1 MFFQQLQQAFQHRFT
16 EDQQSLVEK
25 LSDFLFHQPETKVF
39 IIDGYAGTGKTG
51 LMSALVKVLPFY
63 SIKTILLAP
72 TGRAAKVLSR
82 NSQKTAS
89 TIHKHIYYSSIDTN
103 GNISLKLKN
112 NKNTSTLYIVDEAS
126 MIGAR
131 EQGFEAHNLLDDL
144 LQHCLSGYKN
154 KVIFMGDT
162 AQLPPIG
169 SSTSPALKQEYLETE
184 FALTTQYQRLTQIV
198 RQALQSGILRNASN
212 IRWAIANGR
221 IRLPILKTKDL
232 NDVRIVEAYDLE
244 DTLRSEY
251 REKGV
256 NEVLIITRTNKL
268 ANRINQYVR
277 TAILEKE
284 NQIDIGET
292 IMSVKNNYFWT
303 EKAALSDFIAN
314 GDMLEITRIFSYEEA
329 FGLRFADIAVRF
341 ADRTEATE
349 IELTVILDTLLDDR
363 ASLDE
368 ERQNRLYEELY
379 AFYSQDCSNKAII
392 KQAIKQDKHYN
403 ALQIKFANALTC
415 HKAQG
420 GDWQTV
426 FIQQGFFSDDMLDT
440 EYFRWL
446 YTAVTRAKEKL
457 YLVNFTEDFFAD

>member
-1 MFFQQLQQAFQHRFT
+1 
-16 EDQQSLVEK
+16 
-25 LSDFLFHQPETKVF
+25 
-39 IIDGYAGTGKTG
+39 
-51 LMSALVKVLPFY
+51 
-63 SIKTILLAP
+63 
-72 TGRAAKVLSR
+72 
-82 NSQKTAS
+82 
-89 TIHKHIYYSSIDTN
+89 
-103 GNISLKLKN
+103 
-112 NKNTSTLYIVDEAS
+112 
-126 MIGAR
+126 
-131 EQGFEAHNLLDDL
+131 
-144 LQHCLSGYKN
+144 
-154 KVIFMGDT
+154 
-162 AQLPPIG
+162 
-169 SSTSPALKQEYLETE
+169 
-184 FALTTQYQRLTQIV
+184 
-198 RQALQSGILRNASN
+198 
-212 IRWAIANGR
+212 
-221 IRLPILKTKDL
+221 
-232 NDVRIVEAYDLE
+232 
-244 DTLRSEY
+244 
-251 REKGV
+251 
-256 NEVLIITRTNKL
+256 
-268 ANRINQYVR
+268 
-277 TAILEKE
+277 
-284 NQIDIGET
+284 
-292 IMSVKNNYFWT
+292 MSVKNNYFWT
-303 EKAALSDFIAN
+303 EKAVLSDFIAN

-426 FIQQGFFSDDMLDT
+426 FIQQGFFSDDMLNT